1 MNAARSLGKLG
12 VPKPVIG
19 SQPGA
24 AGKPSVPQPGLVPF
38 VTSLN
43 ASEKASE

>member
-1 MNAARSLGKLG
+1 MFGKFG

-24 AGKPSVPQPGLVPF
+24 AGKPTVPQPAFVPF
-38 VTSLN
+38 VISLKASAN
-43 ASEKASE
+43 ASE